1 MQTRCVTSSTGNQ
14 DSETQVVKLI
24 RSATRCSPVQ
34 ALAWYASTN
43 TNFVGKHSGI
53 VVSVVLLILLIG
65 PQQTELQ
72 VSRRSFTLVYVRG
85 NVLNIFTLIIY
96 ED

>member
-53 VVSVVLLILLIG
+53 VVSVVLVILLID

-72 VSRRSFTLVYVRG
+72 VSRRIFTLVYVRKS
-85 NVLNIFTLIIY
+85 VLNFFIPTMSK
-96 ED
+96 D